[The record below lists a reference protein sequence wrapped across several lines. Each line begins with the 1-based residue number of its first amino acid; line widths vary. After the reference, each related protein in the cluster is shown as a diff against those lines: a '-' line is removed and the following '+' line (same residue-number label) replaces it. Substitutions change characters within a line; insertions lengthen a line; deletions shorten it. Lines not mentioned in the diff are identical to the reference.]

1 MRLSGGEVTDRN
13 PAAPTGP
20 PPSSFA
26 WIQSR
31 LALERTLLA
40 WVRTAASLIGF
51 GFAIDHFF
59 EALKTQTLVRPAWR
73 PGASRILGVSLV
85 GIGTVA
91 LALALVQYLLMI
103 RYLGGEA
110 ALEAAGLARMPRFR
124 PALIVAVTLTAV
136 GIITFWAMLVRLPG

>member
-1 MRLSGGEVTDRN
+1 MDLAVGEVTGRD
-13 PAAPTGP
+13 ASAPSGP
-20 PPSSFA
+20 SPSSLA
-26 WIQSR
+26 WIQAR

-51 GFAIDHFF
+51 GFAIYQFF
-59 EALKTQTLVRPAWR
+59 EALKVESIRRGFRPD
-73 PGASRILGVSLV
+73 ASRILGVSLV
-85 GIGTVA
+85 GIGT
-91 LALALVQYLLMI
+91 LSLTLALVQYLLMI

-136 GIITFWAMLVRLPG
+136 GVITFWAMLVRLPG

>member
-1 MRLSGGEVTDRN
+1 MTGRDPGA
-13 PAAPTGP
+13 PAGP

-51 GFAIDHFF
+51 GFAIYQFF
-59 EALKTQTLVRPAWR
+59 EALKIKTAVRPEFR

-85 GIGTVA
+85 GIGTLA

-136 GIITFWAMLVRLPG
+136 GVITFCAMLIRLPG

>member
-1 MRLSGGEVTDRN
+1 MTGRDASVSS
-13 PAAPTGP
+13 GP

-51 GFAIDHFF
+51 GFAIYHFF
-59 EALKTQTLVRPAWR
+59 EALKGEPAVRQAWR
-73 PGASRILGVSLV
+73 PGASRLLGVSLV
-85 GIGTVA
+85 AIGTLA

-110 ALEAAGLARMPRFR
+110 AIEAAGLARMPRFR

-136 GIITFWAMLVRLPG
+136 GVITFWAMLIRLPA